1 MAGTWGSNPTQWIP
15 GAAGCRAG
23 LGSLQPLCPS
33 VPQAKTEEQ
42 IAAEEAWYETDKVW
56 LVHKDGFSL
65 GESGAGWG
73 MGGFWDPA
81 EPRAP
86 AGSQLRPEEPS
97 ALPEGK
103 VKVKLDHDGA
113 VLEVEEDDVEK
124 VGLWDGG
131 GLWGRGDPSSPSDPL
146 LAARRTLRPVSARRT
161 SPASSTSTSPA
172 SCTRCGS
179 AMAATSSTP
188 TPARPWWSSTR

>member
-1 MAGTWGSNPTQWIP
+1 MGLQFGNGGDHDECTLRSLWFHVCPIRGRDLGYQSQPEDSWGCGVSGGF
-15 GAAGCRAG
+15 GAP
-23 LGSLQPLCPS
+23 SSPFVS

-65 GESGAGWG
+65 GESGSGWG
-73 MGGFWDPA
+73 MGSFGDPS
-81 EPRAP
+81 EPHAP

-131 GLWGRGDPSSPSDPL
+131 SVGQWGSQF
-146 LAARRTLRPVSARRT
+146 
-161 SPASSTSTSPA
+161 PA
-172 SCTRCGS
+172 
-179 AMAATSSTP
+179 
-188 TPARPWWSSTR
+188 